1 MTKLRS
7 QEPPLDP
14 ELAEFSGERP
24 LPAADPTFR
33 EDLRAGLWQL
43 LKGLLARFR
52 GGA

>member
-7 QEPPLDP
+7 QGPALDP
-14 ELAEFSGERP
+14 DLADFSVQRP

-33 EDLRAGLWQL
+33 EELRAGLWQL
-43 LKGLLARFR
+43 LKDLLAHLR